1 MSTPSKDEPDSKLA
15 AEVERQLAAEV
26 ERQLAAEVERQLAVL
41 LRGVDELLPLDEF
54 RRKLERSIREGRPL
68 RVKQGFDPTAP
79 DIHLGH
85 AVGLRKLR
93 EFQDLGHQVVVI
105 VGDYTGM
112 VGDPSGRS
120 KTRPQLTEDEVEANA
135 RTYLDQFFRVVDRAR
150 TEVHRN
156 GEWFAPMRFVD
167 VLRLAAQSTVARLLE
182 RDDFAKRWQANQPI
196 SVHELLYPLMQ
207 GHDSVEIRSDVE
219 LGGTEQKFNL
229 LVGRALQEAAG
240 QEPQAIL
247 TLPILV
253 GLDGEQRMSKSLGN
267 YVGIAEA
274 PGEQFGKL
282 MSIPDG
288 RLLAYW
294 ELAAHA
300 TAGELARVKAAL
312 EGGDNPMTWKKAM
325 AERVVALYHGFEA
338 AAHAREG
345 FEQQFSKRGRPL
357 EAVLWTLPPGPVAL
371 RKLLVDVGLAKSG
384 GEAKRKIEEGAVEV
398 DEAIERDPACEVA
411 LSADRVRLV
420 RLGRRWVQVRADA
433 AATVP
438 APSPE
443 PVPLP

>member
-1 MSTPSKDEPDSKLA
+1 MSDRPESQPPVPA
-15 AEVERQLAAEV
+15 ADATRREADRQLK
-26 ERQLAAEVERQLAVL
+26 VL
-41 LRGVDELLPLDEF
+41 LRGVEELLPLDEF
-54 RRKLERSIREGRPL
+54 RRKLERSIQERRPL

-120 KTRPQLTEDEVEANA
+120 KTRPQLTAADVERNA
-135 RTYLDQFFRVVDRAR
+135 TTYLDQFFRIVDRAK

-156 GEWFAPMRFVD
+156 GEWFAPMRFLD
-167 VLRLAAQSTVARLLE
+167 VLQLASRSTVARMLE
-182 RDDFAKRWQANQPI
+182 RDDFAKRWQASQPI

-207 GHDSVEIRSDVE
+207 GRDSVEIRSDVE

-229 LVGRALQEAAG
+229 LVGRALQEEAG

-253 GLDGEQRMSKSLGN
+253 GLDGVQRMSKSLGN
-267 YVGIAEA
+267 YVGIAES
-274 PGEQFGKL
+274 PSEQFGKL
-282 MSIPDG
+282 MSIPDE
-288 RLLAYW
+288 RLIHYW
-294 ELAAHA
+294 TLAAHA
-300 TAGELARVKAAL
+300 PSEEVARIEAAL
-312 EGGDNPMTWKKAM
+312 AAGDNPMTWKKQLG
-325 AERVVALYHGFEA
+325 ERVVALYHGGA
-338 AAHAREG
+338 AAQHAREA

-357 EAVLWTLPPGPVAL
+357 EAVLWTLPAGPPIAL
-371 RKLLVDVGLAKSG
+371 RKLLVDVGLVKSG

-398 DEAIERDPACEVA
+398 NEQPVSDPALEVA
-411 LSADRVRLV
+411 LTGDRVTLV
-420 RLGRRWVQVRADA
+420 RMGRRWIQVRAATDA
-433 AATVP
+433 AAPT
-438 APSPE
+438 ASPG
-443 PVPLP
+443 PLPLQ

>member
-1 MSTPSKDEPDSKLA
+1 MSSPPEAPDPRLA
-15 AEVERQLAAEV
+15 AEVERQLSV
-26 ERQLAAEVERQLAVL
+26 V

-54 RRKLERSIREGRPL
+54 RRKLERSIRDGRPL

-120 KTRPQLTEDEVEANA
+120 KTRPQLTEGEVEANA
-135 RTYLDQFFRVVDRAR
+135 RTYLEQFFRIVDRDR

-156 GEWFAPMRFVD
+156 GEWFAAMRFAD
-167 VLRLAAQSTVARLLE
+167 VLRLAASSTVARMLE
-182 RDDFAKRWQANQPI
+182 RDDFAKRWQAAQPI

-207 GHDSVEIRSDVE
+207 GHDSVEIRADVE

-267 YVGIAEA
+267 YVGIAEPPA
-274 PGEQFGKL
+274 EQFGKL
-282 MSIPDG
+282 MSIPDA
-288 RLLAYW
+288 RLGDYW
-294 ELAAHA
+294 ALAAHA
-300 TAGELARVKAAL
+300 DAAERSRVEAAL
-312 EGGDNPMTWKKAM
+312 AAGDNPMTWKKAL
-325 AERVVALYHGFEA
+325 AERVVSLYHGAEA
-338 AAHAREG
+338 AAAARAS

-357 EAVLWTLPPGPVAL
+357 EAVLWTVPAGPPVPL
-371 RKLLVDVGLAKSG
+371 RKLLVDVGLARSG
-384 GEAKRKIEEGAVEV
+384 GEAKRKIEEGAVEAGGRV
-398 DEAIERDPACEVA
+398 VTDPGEEIA
-411 LSADRVRLV
+411 LDPGRPLAL
-420 RLGRRWVQVRADA
+420 RLGRRWIQVAADPSVQA
-433 AATVP
+433 ASAS
-438 APSPE
+438 AA
-443 PVPLP
+443 PVPLTSE

>member
-1 MSTPSKDEPDSKLA
+1 MSDQPAAPGSRPPTITDEVRREAD
-15 AEVERQLAAEV
+15 RQLAI
-26 ERQLAAEVERQLAVL
+26 L

-54 RRKLERSIREGRPL
+54 RARLEAAIAAGRPL

-120 KTRPQLTEDEVEANA
+120 KTRPQLTEEDVERFA
-135 RTYLDQFFRVVDRAR
+135 RTYLDQFFSIVDRAK

-156 GEWFAPMRFVD
+156 GEWFAQMRFAD
-167 VLRLAAQSTVARLLE
+167 VLRLAARSTVARMLE
-182 RDDFAKRWQANQPI
+182 RDDFAKRWQASQPI

-229 LVGRALQEAAG
+229 LVGRALQEDAG
-240 QEPQAIL
+240 QPPQAIL

-253 GLDGEQRMSKSLGN
+253 GLDGVQRMSKSLGN
-267 YVGIAEA
+267 YVGIAEPPA
-274 PGEQFGKL
+274 EQFGKL
-282 MSIPDG
+282 MSIPDE
-288 RLLAYW
+288 RLLHYW

-300 TAGELARVKAAL
+300 PKDELARVEAAL
-312 EGGDNPMTWKKAM
+312 AAGDNPMTWKKALG
-325 AERVVALYHGFEA
+325 ERVVALYHGEDA
-338 AAHAREG
+338 AKRAREG
-345 FEQQFSKRGRPL
+345 FEQQFSKRGRPP
-357 EAVLWTLPPGPVAL
+357 EAVLWTLPPAATIPL
-371 RKLLVDVGLAKSG
+371 RKLLVDVGLVKSG

-398 DEAIERDPACEVA
+398 DEKPVKDPAFE
-411 LSADRVRLV
+411 LPLGSDRVTLV
-420 RLGRRWVQVRADA
+420 RLGRRWIQVRADA
-433 AATVP
+433 AAVAP
-438 APSPE
+438 AASAT
-443 PVPLP
+443 PVPIPEA

>member
-1 MSTPSKDEPDSKLA
+1 MSPPSESLDPR
-15 AEVERQLAAEV
+15 V
-26 ERQLAAEVERQLAVL
+26 AAEVERQLAVI

-54 RRKLERSIREGRPL
+54 RARLARSIREGRPL

-120 KTRPQLTEDEVEANA
+120 KTRPQLSEAEVEANA
-135 RTYLDQFFRVVDRAR
+135 RTYLDQFFRVVDRSK
-150 TEVHRN
+150 TEVHKN
-156 GEWFAPMRFVD
+156 GEWFAPMRFAD
-167 VLRLAAQSTVARLLE
+167 VLRLASQSTVARLLE
-182 RDDFAKRWQANQPI
+182 RDDFSKRWQAGQPI

-207 GHDSVEIRSDVE
+207 GHDSVEIRSDIE

-267 YVGIAEA
+267 YVGIAEPPA
-274 PGEQFGKL
+274 EQFGKL
-282 MSIPDG
+282 MSIPDA
-288 RLLAYW
+288 RLGDYW
-294 ELAAHA
+294 TLAAHA
-300 TAGELARVKAAL
+300 DQAERARVDQAL
-312 EGGDNPMTWKKAM
+312 AQGDNPMTWKKAL
-325 AERVVALYHGFEA
+325 AERVVALYHGAEA
-338 AAHAREG
+338 ATAARAS

-357 EAVLWTLPPGPVAL
+357 EAVLWTLPAGPPVPL
-371 RKLLVDVGLAKSG
+371 RKLLVDVGLARSG
-384 GEAKRKIEEGAVEV
+384 AEAKRKIEEGAVEIGGKIV
-398 DEAIERDPACEVA
+398 TDPSEEIALELERPLA
-411 LSADRVRLV
+411 L
-420 RLGRRWVQVRADA
+420 RLGRRWLQVTAD
-433 AATVP
+433 P
-438 APSPE
+438 AVRTANASPT
-443 PVPLP
+443 PLPLAAG

>member
-1 MSTPSKDEPDSKLA
+1 MSTPDSA
-15 AEVERQLAAEV
+15 AVSREAERQLAI
-26 ERQLAAEVERQLAVL
+26 L
-41 LRGVDELLPLDEF
+41 LRGVEELLPLDEF
-54 RRKLERSIREGRPL
+54 RRKLERSIRDGRPL

-120 KTRPQLTEDEVEANA
+120 KTRPQLTEAEVDANA
-135 RTYLDQFFRVVDRAR
+135 RTYLEQFFRIVDRSR
-150 TEVHRN
+150 TEVHKN

-167 VLRLAAQSTVARLLE
+167 VLRLASQSTVARLLE
-182 RDDFAKRWQANQPI
+182 RDDFSKRWQANQPI

-207 GHDSVEIRSDVE
+207 GHDSVEIRSDIE

-253 GLDGEQRMSKSLGN
+253 GLDGEQRMSKSLGT
-267 YVGIAEA
+267 YVGIAEPPA
-274 PGEQFGKL
+274 EQFGKL
-282 MSIPDG
+282 MSIPDE
-288 RLLAYW
+288 RIVTYW
-294 ELAAHA
+294 TLAAHA
-300 TAGELARVKAAL
+300 AAGEVAAIEASLAAG
-312 EGGDNPMTWKKAM
+312 ENPMTHKKAL
-325 AERVVALYHGFEA
+325 AERVVGIYHGEEA
-338 AAHAREG
+338 ARRAREG
-345 FEQQFSKRGRPL
+345 FEQQFSRRGRPL
-357 EAVLWTLPPGPVAL
+357 EAVLWTVPAGPVSL
-371 RKLLVDVGLAKSG
+371 RKLLVDVGQARTG

-398 DEAIERDPACEVA
+398 DEVVERDPSRELAPP
-411 LSADRVRLV
+411 ADRVLLL
-420 RLGRRWVQVRADA
+420 RLGRRWLQVRADA
-433 AATVP
+433 TATAPSASP
-438 APSPE
+438 APL
-443 PVPLP
+443 PLG

>member
-1 MSTPSKDEPDSKLA
+1 MSTPGKPRSTTVGDA
-15 AEVERQLAAEV
+15 G
-26 ERQLAAEVERQLAVL
+26 LAAEVERQLAVIR
-41 LRGVDELLPLDEF
+41 RGVDELLPLDEF

-120 KTRPQLTEDEVEANA
+120 KTRPQLTEAEVEENA
-135 RTYLDQFFRVVDRAR
+135 RTYLEQFFRVVDRAR

-207 GHDSVEIRSDVE
+207 GRDSVEIRSDVE

-267 YVGIAEA
+267 YVGIAEP

-282 MSIPDG
+282 MSIPDA
-288 RLLAYW
+288 RLLTYW

-300 TAGELARVKAAL
+300 PADELARVQVALAA
-312 EGGDNPMTWKKAM
+312 GDNPMTWKKAL
-325 AERVVALYHGFEA
+325 AERVVSLYHGAEA
-338 AAHAREG
+338 AAHARVG

-357 EAVLWTLPPGPVAL
+357 EAVLWTVPPGPPVPL
-371 RKLLVDVGLAKSG
+371 RKLLVDVGLARSG

-398 DEAIERDPACEVA
+398 DEAIERDPAHEVA
-411 LSADRVRLV
+411 LATDRVRLV
-420 RLGRRWVQVRADA
+420 RLGRRWIQVRADA
-433 AATVP
+433 AAT
-438 APSPE
+438 APQSSPE
-443 PVPLP
+443 PLPLPGAPSR

>member
-1 MSTPSKDEPDSKLA
+1 MPTPAPETVTR
-15 AEVERQLAAEV
+15 EVDRQLAI
-26 ERQLAAEVERQLAVL
+26 L
-41 LRGVDELLPLDEF
+41 LRGVEELLPLEEF
-54 RRKLERSIREGRPL
+54 RRKLERSVREGRPL

-120 KTRPQLTEDEVEANA
+120 KTRPQLTEAEVEGNA
-135 RTYLDQFFRVVDRAR
+135 RTYLEQFFSIVDRSR
-150 TEVHRN
+150 TEVHKN

-167 VLRLAAQSTVARLLE
+167 VLRLASQSTVARLLE
-182 RDDFAKRWQANQPI
+182 RDDFAKRWQASQPI

-207 GHDSVEIRSDVE
+207 GHDSVEIRSDIE

-267 YVGIAEA
+267 YVGIAESPA
-274 PGEQFGKL
+274 EQFGKL
-282 MSIPDG
+282 MSIPDE
-288 RLLAYW
+288 RIVTYW
-294 ELAAHA
+294 KLAAHA
-300 TAGELARVKAAL
+300 SADEVTRVEAALAAGE
-312 EGGDNPMTWKKAM
+312 NPMSWKKAL
-325 AERVVALYHGFEA
+325 AERVVAIYHGAEA
-338 AAHAREG
+338 APRAREG

-357 EAVLWTLPPGPVAL
+357 EAVLWTLPAGPPIAL

-398 DEAIERDPACEVA
+398 AEAVERDPAREIA
-411 LSADRVRLV
+411 LPTEGVLLL
-420 RLGRRWVQVRADA
+420 RLGRRWIQLRADA
-433 AATVP
+433 AATE
-438 APSPE
+438 PSPS
-443 PVPLP
+443 PTPLPLG

>member
-1 MSTPSKDEPDSKLA
+1 MAPPTDAKDPRLD
-15 AEVERQLAAEV
+15 AEVDRQLS
-26 ERQLAAEVERQLAVL
+26 VL

-54 RRKLERSIREGRPL
+54 RRKLLRSIRDGRPL

-120 KTRPQLTEDEVEANA
+120 KTRPQLTEAEVEANA
-135 RTYLDQFFRVVDRAR
+135 RTYLDQFFRIVDRAR
-150 TEVHRN
+150 TEVHKN

-182 RDDFAKRWQANQPI
+182 RDDFAKRWQASQPI

-207 GHDSVEIRSDVE
+207 GHDSVEIRSDIE

-267 YVGIAEA
+267 YVGIAEPPA
-274 PGEQFGKL
+274 EQFGKL
-282 MSIPDG
+282 MSIPDA
-288 RLLAYW
+288 RLRHYW

-300 TAGELARVKAAL
+300 PADELARLDQALAA
-312 EGGDNPMTWKKAM
+312 GDNPMTWKKAL
-325 AERVVALYHGFEA
+325 AERVVAIYHGAEA
-338 AAHAREG
+338 ATRARES
-345 FEQQFSKRGRPL
+345 FEQQFSRRGRPP
-357 EAVLWTLPPGPVAL
+357 EAVLWTLPAGPPLPL
-371 RKLLVDVGLAKSG
+371 RKLLVDVGLARSG
-384 GEAKRKIEEGAVEV
+384 GEAKRKIEEGAVEAGGQV
-398 DEAIERDPACEVA
+398 VIDPAHDVVLEPGRPLA
-411 LSADRVRLV
+411 V
-420 RLGRRWVQVRADA
+420 RLGRRWVQVTTRPDVTDPTAS
-433 AATVP
+433 P
-438 APSPE
+438 APL
-443 PVPLP
+443 PLAPD